1 MPGERPT
8 VVFPESIHPVV
19 VEFVPLDPPW
29 NHAVVFAG
37 SLVLLVVGGE
47 LFTTG
52 VEWIGNRAGISAS
65 ATGSVLAALATTLPE
80 ALIPVVAILAGSGAT
95 VGVGSIVGGPLML
108 TTVAPFVVGAAALG
122 YAGRTDRRP
131 AVTIQARGAIRDL
144 RVFLFGFGVVLVTV
158 FVSSRR
164 VLLAIGAFVVAV
176 YGWYLYRTMESGLA
190 GSGSTEVE
198 PLEVGKLLDRT
209 GVGRSNHHAEEP
221 GDGLI
226 ALQTLLAVGLMLVGS
241 DAFVTEI
248 EWFSAHVL
256 ATPALV
262 TALLAAPLAS
272 NVPEGIDGLIWIA
285 RGRDT
290 LAVDQITGT
299 LAFQGTVLAALG
311 IVFTPWSIEPRWGTV
326 GFLTTTAIVGALATG
341 GVLYFLVQWSDGNID
356 PRALVALGSV
366 YLAFLG
372 LVGYYVLAG
381 FVG

>member
-1 MPGERPT
+1 
-8 VVFPESIHPVV
+8 
-19 VEFVPLDPPW
+19 
-29 NHAVVFAG
+29 
-37 SLVLLVVGGE
+37 
-47 LFTTG
+47 
-52 VEWIGNRAGISAS
+52 
-65 ATGSVLAALATTLPE
+65 
-80 ALIPVVAILAGSGAT
+80 
-95 VGVGSIVGGPLML
+95 ML

-122 YAGRTDRRP
+122 YAGRTDGSP
-131 AVTIQARGAIRDL
+131 TVTIQARGAVRDL

-164 VLLAIGAFVVAV
+164 VLLASGALVVAV

-198 PLEVGKLLDRT
+198 PLEVGKLLDWT
-209 GVGRSNHHAEEP
+209 GVGRSNHHHAEEP

-226 ALQTLLAVGLMLVGS
+226 ALQTLLAVGLILVGS
-241 DAFVTEI
+241 GAFVAEI

-290 LAVDQITGT
+290 LAVDQIAGT

-311 IVFTPWSIEPRWGTV
+311 IVFTPWSIESRWGTV
-326 GFLTTTAIVGALATG
+326 GFLTATAIVGARHGRRAVLPRPVVRRRHRPACAG
-341 GVLYFLVQWSDGNID
+341 GPRKRLSRV
-356 PRALVALGSV
+356 PRAGGLLRARGIRGVVACRNAIGAEAGERGSDQV
-366 YLAFLG
+366 RRFGLLFGWPIIHLLASS
-372 LVGYYVLAG
+372 
-381 FVG
+381 